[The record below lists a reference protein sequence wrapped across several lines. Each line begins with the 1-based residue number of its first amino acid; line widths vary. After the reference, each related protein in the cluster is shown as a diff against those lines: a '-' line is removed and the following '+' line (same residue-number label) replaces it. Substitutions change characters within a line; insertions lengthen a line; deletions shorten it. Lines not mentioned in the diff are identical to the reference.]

1 MACSSSNEPHSPDTC
16 QVPNAIRD
24 TSRPDLPNVV
34 YSMRLAY
41 PLSRQRNDHPVGSA
55 DRLNDRHSPVENLL
69 VGIGGHGE
77 RGLSQTEQRWRG
89 RPVLAGLLRLTVL

>member
-41 PLSRQRNDHPVGSA
+41 PLGRQRNDHPVEYA
-55 DRLNDRHSPVENLL
+55 TRLNDRRRPVENVL
-69 VGIGGHGE
+69 VGDGNHDGDT
-77 RGLSQTEQRWRG
+77 RQAEQRWRG
-89 RPVLAGLLRLTVL
+89 RPILAGLLRLA